1 MDKPTVA
8 SITADLIAEQDALDA
23 VVAPLATEDWERA
36 TPSPGWAVRDQ
47 IGHLAFFDMT
57 AALAIDDPEGFVT
70 HPESF
75 VAAAFAS
82 ATSAD
87 DATLGETRAM
97 SAPELLDHWRRQRAD
112 LAAAAATCADDAR
125 IEWYGP

>member
-1 MDKPTVA
+1 MPAAAAARARPFPLLLLLRVF
-8 SITADLIAEQDALDA
+8 ALD
-23 VVAPLATEDWERA
+23 PLAGCSA
-36 TPSPGWAVRDQ
+36 GV
-47 IGHLAFFDMT
+47 
-57 AALAIDDPEGFVT
+57 
-70 HPESF
+70 